1 MSSNK
6 EELFL
11 CLTEILKEFDRVCK
25 ENNLRYYLFAGT
37 LLGAIRHKG
46 IIPWDDDIDVAM
58 PRADYNK
65 LLELSATEFGEK
77 FFLQTPATDKG
88 YHKAFA
94 KLRNSETTEIPYVD
108 AAFDYNHGVFIDIF
122 PLDEVSDDHRKFKKQ
137 LSKMKICVKLLHF
150 AGRMDSG
157 IGSLGLN
164 KSKKIV
170 YMLLWFPYKLGV
182 FDSAKVFLKYNKL
195 CSRFEG
201 NGNRRIGTIAFSFD
215 SERFIYERKDFDEI
229 IKVPFE
235 NILTVAPKNYD
246 AILRKTYGDY
256 MKPVKQKSEHGDV
269 ILNLKIGYK
278 KYIAEHKADL
288 LEVWKSQRNG

>member
-1 MSSNK
+1 MSINR

-25 ENNLRYYLFAGT
+25 KNNLQYYLFAGT

-122 PLDEVSDDHRKFKKQ
+122 PLDEVPDDHRKFKKQ

-157 IGSLGLN
+157 IGSLGLSKN
-164 KSKKIV
+164 KRVV
-170 YMLLWFPYKLGV
+170 YALLWLPYKLGL
-182 FDSAKVFLKYNKL
+182 FNSKKVFSKYNEL
-195 CSRFEG
+195 CAESEG
-201 NGNRRIGTIAFSFD
+201 SGNKRIGTIAFSFE
-215 SERFIYERKDFDEI
+215 SERFIYEKRDFDEI
-229 IKVPFE
+229 IRIPFE
-235 NILTVAPKNYD
+235 SILAVAPKNYD
-246 AILRKTYGDY
+246 AILRKSYGEY

-269 ILNLKIGYK
+269 ILDVKVSYK
-278 KYIAEHKADL
+278 KYIAEHKAEL
-288 LEVWKSQRNG
+288 LELWKKHRI